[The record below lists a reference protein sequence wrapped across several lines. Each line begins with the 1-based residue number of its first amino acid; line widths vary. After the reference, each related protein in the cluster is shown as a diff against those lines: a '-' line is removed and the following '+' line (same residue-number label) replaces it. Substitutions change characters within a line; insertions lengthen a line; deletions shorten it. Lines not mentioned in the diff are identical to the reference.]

1 MLGGVDHL
9 AKTQISWPLLM
20 MTSLETNSYCQ
31 GSAGGAA
38 VDIAIG
44 HNPVG
49 NYSMNK

>member
-31 GSAGGAA
+31 GSAGGAD